1 MTDNFNSLV
10 NDVDLFQVMKAFQTE
25 TFSKLNVMKIGII
38 DEVLADNEV
47 RCSITNKKLI
57 KTNPDG
63 TSTWRDYPPIF
74 AKVWYMGSGASG
86 IDYPLTTGTPCLLLF
101 NDREFSSYFDSGQVS
116 PLANTLMH
124 DLSYAVAVPLYQA
137 SNDGKFNIKSANVNV
152 GATSS
157 ATILSP
163 TINLTGTVNISTGA
177 SGSFTSQDGKTVTVV
192 KGIVTAIV

>member
-1 MTDNFNSLV
+1 MTDNFNQLV
-10 NDVDLFQVMKAFQTE
+10 NDPTIFSVIKAFQAE
-25 TFSKLNVMKIGII
+25 TFAKLNVMRIGVI

-47 RCSITNKKLI
+47 RCSITNKKLL

-101 NDREFSSYFDSGQVS
+101 NDREFTSYFDSGQVS

-124 DLSYAVAVPLYQA
+124 DLSYCVCIPLYQA
-137 SNDGKFNIKSANVNV
+137 VAGADFNIK
-152 GATSS
+152 TSGVLNIN
-157 ATILSP
+157 AP
-163 TINLTGTVNISTGA
+163 TINLTANAVNITGTLTINGQPYLSHTHSNGNEGA
-177 SGSFTSQDGKTVTVV
+177 PTGGV
-192 KGIVTAIV
+192 II